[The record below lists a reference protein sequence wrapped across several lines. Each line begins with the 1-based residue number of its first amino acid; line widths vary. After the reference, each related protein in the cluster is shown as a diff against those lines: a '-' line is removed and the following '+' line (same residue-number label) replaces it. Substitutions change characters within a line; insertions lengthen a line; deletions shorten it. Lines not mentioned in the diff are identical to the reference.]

1 MHTGKELSKIKASL
15 RALRAK
21 LETARAWSIVA
32 LEPARLRMTRRLH
45 KSLTRL
51 PFYPVEVPER
61 PVPTEENPK
70 LAEKVAEMR
79 LWMKEQGIGEPLAR
93 RKPPLAVGLPRAVS
107 RARSAAKRDGGD
119 GLNRA

>member
-1 MHTGKELSKIKASL
+1 MRTGKELSKIKTSL
-15 RALRAK
+15 EALGAK
-21 LETARAWSIVA
+21 LETAWARSSEAFA
-32 LEPARLRMTRRLH
+32 PMRLRMARRLH

-79 LWMKEQGIGEPLAR
+79 CWMQEHGIGEPLAR

-107 RARSAAKRDGGD
+107 RTPPAAKRQGGD